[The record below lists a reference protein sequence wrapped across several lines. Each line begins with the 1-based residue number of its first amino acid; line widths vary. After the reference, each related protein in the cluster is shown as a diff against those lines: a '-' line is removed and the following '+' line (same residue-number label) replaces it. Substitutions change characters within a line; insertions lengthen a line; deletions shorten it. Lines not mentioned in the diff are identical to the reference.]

1 MNHNDYLKLAI
12 QKAKESVDKGGF
24 PAGAV
29 LVKDGEV
36 VAEGVSL
43 GFLLH
48 DPTSH
53 AETATVR
60 EACQKLETTDLSGL
74 VLYAS
79 LQPCVMCYCTS
90 NWARISKIVYGCK
103 KTEEMVNKDYYEG
116 MHDIQAI
123 NSKSNHKI
131 QLEYISDYEDEMIQ
145 FISEWE
151 KSL

>member
-1 MNHNDYLKLAI
+1 MNQNEYLRLAV
-12 QKAKESVDKGGF
+12 KRAKESVETGGF

-29 LVKDGEV
+29 LVKDGRII
-36 VAEGVSL
+36 AESMSL

-53 AETATVR
+53 AEITAVR
-60 EACQKLETTDLSGL
+60 EACKKLETTDLSGS

-79 LQPCVMCYCTS
+79 LEPCVMCYCSS

-103 KTEEMVNKDYYEG
+103 KTAEMIAKDYYEG
-116 MHDIQAI
+116 QHDIQAL
-123 NSKSNHKI
+123 NSKSNYKVE
-131 QLEYISDYEDEMIQ
+131 LEYISDYEEEMKNLIVQ
-145 FISEWE
+145 WE